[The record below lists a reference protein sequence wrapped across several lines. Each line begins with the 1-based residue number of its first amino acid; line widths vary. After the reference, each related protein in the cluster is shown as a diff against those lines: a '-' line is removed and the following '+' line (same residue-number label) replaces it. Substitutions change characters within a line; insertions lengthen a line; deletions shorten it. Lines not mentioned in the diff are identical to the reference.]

1 MTIAGTALADGQLAA
16 AAAPT
21 PTIYTTPGGTI
32 TYVKSIV
39 CTNTGAGRNV
49 VVLAVT
55 RTGAERR
62 LIRVPLETNE
72 QLFFNEPV
80 LLEATDIIQGE
91 ATNATEVDF
100 VISGAEET

>member
-1 MTIAGTALADGQLAA
+1 MPIDGTALADGQLGAV
-16 AAAPT
+16 AAPT
-21 PTIYTTPGGTI
+21 PTIYTTPGGTT
-32 TYVKSIV
+32 TYVKSII

-55 RTGAERR
+55 RTGVERR

-72 QLFFNEPV
+72 QLYFDEPLV
-80 LLEATDIIQGE
+80 LEATDIIQGE
-91 ATNATEVDF
+91 ATNATEVDY